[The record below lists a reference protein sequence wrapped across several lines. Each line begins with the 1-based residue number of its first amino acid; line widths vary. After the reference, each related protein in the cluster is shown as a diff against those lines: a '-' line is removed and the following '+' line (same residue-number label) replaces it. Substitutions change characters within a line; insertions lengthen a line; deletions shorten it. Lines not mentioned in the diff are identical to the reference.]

1 MIAKLLQYKV
11 TFHQYCRFPHERRY
25 QVSTVTLGRRD
36 LKIIHDQFE
45 TNRLHRTRSCCCK
58 GLEIVFLVIWIM
70 LGEQSYFVFCCSRS
84 YFGDTRWKMRKGSTP
99 TFHSQRRQNPTKKSS
114 RDLLLSTSR
123 MRSRIDGDK
132 SQNYKRFQSSKSL
145 SVSI

>member
-25 QVSTVTLGRRD
+25 QVSKVTLGRRD

-45 TNRLHRTRSCCCK
+45 TNRLHLTSSCCCSV
-58 GLEIVFLVIWIM
+58 VFLVIWIM
-70 LGEQSYFVFCCSRS
+70 PGDKSYFVFCCSCS
-84 YFGDTRWKMRKGSTP
+84 YLGDTHKKMRITSTP
-99 TFHSQRRQNPTKKSS
+99 TSLSQRRQNPTKKSS

-145 SVSI
+145 SAFI